1 MQLFTWEEFMTHQ
14 PFFVPAVII
23 FIAAIPLILGLIPRN
38 RLYGIRTQKTL
49 SDDSM
54 WYRSNRLGGW
64 AMLLSSVI
72 YLAVAIIY
80 PASGPKDPNFSLWL
94 LHLGSFIAPLT
105 AGVLLTIRYT
115 KSL

>member
-1 MQLFTWEEFMTHQ
+1 VTHQ

-80 PASGPKDPNFSLWL
+80 PASGPRDSNFSLWL
-94 LHLGSFIAPLT
+94 LHLGAFIIPLS
-105 AGVLLTIRYT
+105 ASVVLTLRYVRN
-115 KSL
+115 LE